1 MHFRATGLVAS
12 VVSTE
17 SCIVCPAVTCEL
29 RNCVIIIDAKAPG
42 LARLASQALRNI
54 RRSRGIKTLA
64 RIYASFPEPPYRLD
78 WQAVDGGNQGNL
90 SGQTT
95 LLCG

>member
-42 LARLASQALRNI
+42 FPASELMPKVLR
-54 RRSRGIKTLA
+54 SC
-64 RIYASFPEPPYRLD
+64 FD
-78 WQAVDGGNQGNL
+78 WQIAGPKTSNRKVLDP
-90 SGQTT
+90 TAADR
-95 LLCG
+95 